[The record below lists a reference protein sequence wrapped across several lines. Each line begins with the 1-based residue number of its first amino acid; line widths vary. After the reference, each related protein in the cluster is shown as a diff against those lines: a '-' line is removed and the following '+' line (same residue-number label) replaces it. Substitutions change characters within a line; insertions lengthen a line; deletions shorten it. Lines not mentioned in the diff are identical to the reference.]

1 MTTRPPDETLQLHN
15 ALRTLSPVERSAA
28 LIVSLIADDESPA
41 VILTLCATAAQMVR
55 HLPISIQTR
64 VAWHLAEILE
74 ELNARWN

>member
-1 MTTRPPDETLQLHN
+1 MRTPNETLELHE

-28 LIVSLIADDESPA
+28 LIVSLIEDDKSPA
-41 VILTLCATAAQMVR
+41 VILTLCATAARMVR

-74 ELNARWN
+74 QLNARWN